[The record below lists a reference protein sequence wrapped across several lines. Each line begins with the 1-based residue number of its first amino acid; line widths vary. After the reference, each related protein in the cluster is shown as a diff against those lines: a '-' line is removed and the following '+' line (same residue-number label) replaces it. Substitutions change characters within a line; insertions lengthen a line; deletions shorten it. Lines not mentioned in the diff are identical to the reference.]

1 MNNTWGR
8 NDEAAYE
15 QTQEQQE
22 QQEKN
27 PGILGSLT
35 AK

>member
-15 QTQEQQE
+15 QTQEQQH
-22 QQEKN
+22 QQD
-27 PGILGSLT
+27 ILGALT

>member
-15 QTQEQQE
+15 QMQEQQE
-22 QQEKN
+22 QQE
-27 PGILGSLT
+27 ILGSLT